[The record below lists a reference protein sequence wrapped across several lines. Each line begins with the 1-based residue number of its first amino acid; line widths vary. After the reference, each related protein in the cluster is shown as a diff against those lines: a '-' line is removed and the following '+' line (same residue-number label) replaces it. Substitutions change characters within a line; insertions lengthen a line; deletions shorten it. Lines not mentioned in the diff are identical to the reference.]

1 MGNSRQG
8 RRDFLKLAM
17 AVGGGMCALGVNNH
31 AFASDKK
38 PLVLGGLQGTNC
50 IAFSLIDKFM
60 PGYEVEYRQF
70 NTVADITTATIRG
83 EIHAAQIIY
92 TALVS
97 LASNNVPITAMSGQ
111 VNGGSDIVIRN
122 DIDLKVDD
130 WVAFKAMAA
139 DMKKKGK
146 PFKLGSFFGSVQDI
160 ELRLQLLK
168 YGVDPLKDVDILNI
182 PYPGMDQAL
191 YRGDVDAV
199 VPVQPFGV
207 AMELEKHGKH
217 FAYPYDQAAGNLTN
231 MIMVSQ
237 RSMKENYPMVVHI
250 AKGMYE
256 LTEFLKTPA
265 GSKAWAAA
273 ALKYSN
279 VSDSAIQLTIKQLIP
294 DYRMPMNNMLA
305 MSKAMFDNGFIKTNM
320 SRTEFSKYVSYKPL
334 HDATKLSFS
343 ELGA

>member
-1 MGNSRQG
+1 M
-8 RRDFLKLAM
+8 
-17 AVGGGMCALGVNNH
+17 
-31 AFASDKK
+31 
-38 PLVLGGLQGTNC
+38 LGGLQGTNC

-60 PGYEVEYRQF
+60 PDYAIEYKQF
-70 NTVADITTATIRG
+70 NTVADITTATVQG

-97 LASNNVPITAMSGQ
+97 LASNKVPITAVSGQ

-122 DIDLKVDD
+122 DIDLTVDD
-130 WVAFKAMAA
+130 WAAFKAMTATL
-139 DMKKKGK
+139 KQEGK
-146 PFKLGSFFGSVQDI
+146 PFKIGSFFGSVQDI

-168 YGVDPLKDVDILNI
+168 YGIDPLKDVDILNV

-207 AMELEKHGKH
+207 EIELEKHGKH

-237 RSMKENYPMVVHI
+237 RSMRENYPMVVDL

-256 LTEFLKTPA
+256 LTEFLKTPS
-265 GSKAWAAA
+265 GTKAWAAA

-279 VSDSAIQLTIKQLIP
+279 VSRVAIDLTIKQLIP
-294 DYRMPMNNMLA
+294 DYRMPMDKMLA
-305 MSKAMFDNGFIKTNM
+305 LSRAMFDSGFIKNDM
-320 SRTEFSKYVSYKPL
+320 NRADFSKYVSYKPL
-334 HDATKLSFS
+334 HDATKLSFTK
-343 ELGA
+343 LGA